1 MIKKQIWLTSL
12 VTMTMVLQLMAPV
25 LAAQTAVGNEPN
37 GADFK
42 AQLPAVINSS
52 SDGSIGDDFKNNWL
66 AKYQTAYQQGLQ
78 DAMADKPQLP
88 PDQEPIKT
96 AYCQGFKDGSQLALE
111 HADWLKCVQE
121 SQQNVVPVLN
131 DQTAADHGADNNESA
146 SNEQEADQDNA
157 QLSSDQATS
166 EVPSANQHY
175 APLCPTRDQAR
186 FIAHLGPIAQKV
198 GQKHDLYASVL
209 IAQAALESNW
219 GTSELSRVH
228 HNLFGIKGTWH
239 GHGVSMMTQECL
251 SGKPAIVAGTFKS
264 YTDEKASLSDYA
276 AVLDQPMYAGA
287 HRSNAPTY
295 RSATSFL
302 KGRYAT
308 DPKYDQK
315 LNQLIEAYQLT
326 RFDRPVNQAANS
338 SLSRPRTD
346 QRHQQHQTAALV
358 ESRRPTQK
366 KQPQK
371 AVRQHTWLPVA
382 SGIGSVGIL
391 EVLRRM
397 YLK

>member
-1 MIKKQIWLTSL
+1 M
-12 VTMTMVLQLMAPV
+12 
-25 LAAQTAVGNEPN
+25 
-37 GADFK
+37 
-42 AQLPAVINSS
+42 
-52 SDGSIGDDFKNNWL
+52 
-66 AKYQTAYQQGLQ
+66 
-78 DAMADKPQLP
+78 
-88 PDQEPIKT
+88 
-96 AYCQGFKDGSQLALE
+96 
-111 HADWLKCVQE
+111 
-121 SQQNVVPVLN
+121 
-131 DQTAADHGADNNESA
+131 
-146 SNEQEADQDNA
+146 
-157 QLSSDQATS
+157 
-166 EVPSANQHY
+166 PSANQHY

>member
-1 MIKKQIWLTSL
+1 
-12 VTMTMVLQLMAPV
+12 
-25 LAAQTAVGNEPN
+25 
-37 GADFK
+37 
-42 AQLPAVINSS
+42 
-52 SDGSIGDDFKNNWL
+52 
-66 AKYQTAYQQGLQ
+66 
-78 DAMADKPQLP
+78 
-88 PDQEPIKT
+88 
-96 AYCQGFKDGSQLALE
+96 
-111 HADWLKCVQE
+111 
-121 SQQNVVPVLN
+121 
-131 DQTAADHGADNNESA
+131 
-146 SNEQEADQDNA
+146 
-157 QLSSDQATS
+157 
-166 EVPSANQHY
+166 
-175 APLCPTRDQAR
+175 
-186 FIAHLGPIAQKV
+186 
-198 GQKHDLYASVL
+198 
-209 IAQAALESNW
+209 
-219 GTSELSRVH
+219 
-228 HNLFGIKGTWH
+228 
-239 GHGVSMMTQECL
+239 
-251 SGKPAIVAGTFKS
+251 
-264 YTDEKASLSDYA
+264 
-276 AVLDQPMYAGA
+276 MYAGA

-371 AVRQHTWLPVA
+371 AVHQHTWLPVA

>member
-12 VTMTMVLQLMAPV
+12 ATMTMVLQLMAPV
-25 LAAQTAVGNEPN
+25 LAAQTTVGNDSN

-42 AQLPAVINSS
+42 AQLPAVIDSS
-52 SDGSIGDDFKNNWL
+52 SDGSKGDDLKNNWL
-66 AKYQTAYQQGLQ
+66 AKCQTAYQQGLQ
-78 DAMADKPQLP
+78 DAMAAKPQLP

-111 HADWLKCVQE
+111 HADWLKRVQE

-146 SNEQEADQDNA
+146 GNEQEADQDNA
-157 QLSSDQATS
+157 QLSSDQAAS